1 MTATFAPG
9 EPLDSEALNKI
20 WAELEKLKTSDA
32 GLSAKITSEVSLN
45 SSTITNV
52 IAKKMVASSVKK
64 TLKLTGGTSGKALDI
79 QISYPNPLT
88 GKCAAFIYSLQ
99 MDTGEKVDLSSALIK
114 FNSDSATVSVQ
125 KVTSGTDTYTITVH
139 YLAIAAN

>member
-1 MTATFAPG
+1 MSSTFDIGA
-9 EPLDSEALNKI
+9 PLDSEALNKI
-20 WAELEKLKTSDA
+20 WAELEKLKTSDVS
-32 GLSAKITSEVSLN
+32 LSAKITSEVSLN

-52 IAKKMVASSVKK
+52 IAKKMVASSVTK
-64 TLKLTGGTSGKALDI
+64 TLKLVGGTSGKALDI
-79 QISYPNPLT
+79 PINYPNPLT

-99 MDTGEKVDLSSALIK
+99 MDTKEKVDLSSALIN